1 MRRVLLLNV
10 TYEPLTTVGLRR
22 AVCLVLG
29 GKAEVVHDDAE
40 GAILHAASVAL
51 ATPSVIRLS
60 RYVRVP
66 YRNRV
71 PLTRAALMRRDNY
84 RCAYCGRRAETIDHV
99 VPRSRGGQHAW
110 ENCVASCTICNH
122 RKADR
127 LLEELGWT
135 LAVPPA
141 VPRGAHWR
149 LVGAQ
154 HDGDPQWAAYLREPS
169 AALRPSCRLSAPYPP
184 YRTSPP
190 HQVAAFFFLAERT
203 VVSADGMVLPCR
215 GSVFSLASGAL
226 LRRCLPSSLLRRAWG
241 GSAGKIQSRQHR
253 APLAREGLLSPGSA
267 APFGSRARPEHPE
280 LPLGQRAQHRHRQ
293 QAAATGKNSAG
304 PR

>member
-22 AVCLVLG
+22 AVCLVLC
-29 GKAEVVHDDAE
+29 GKAEVVHDDAD
-40 GAILHAASVAL
+40 GAVLHAASVAL

-127 LLEELGWT
+127 LLDELGWT
-135 LAVPPA
+135 LAVLPA

-149 LVGAQ
+149 LVGVQ

-169 AALRPSCRLSAPYPP
+169 AALSPSPP

-190 HQVAAFFFLAERT
+190 PSVAVFFICAERN
-203 VVSADGMVLPCR
+203 VVPALYFPHSPPGVLD
-215 GSVFSLASGAL
+215 A
-226 LRRCLPSSLLRRAWG
+226 LPSLV
-241 GSAGKIQSRQHR
+241 
-253 APLAREGLLSPGSA
+253 APSSLLSPGSA
-267 APFGSRARPEHPE
+267 APFGSRGSATAR
-280 LPLGQRAQHRHRQ
+280 Q
-293 QAAATGKNSAG
+293 
-304 PR
+304 

>member
-29 GKAEVVHDDAE
+29 GKAEVVHDDVD
-40 GAILHAASVAL
+40 GAVLHATSVVL
-51 ATPSVIRLS
+51 VTPSVIRLS

-99 VPRSRGGQHAW
+99 MPRSRGGQHAW

-135 LAVPPA
+135 LAVPPV

-149 LVGAQ
+149 LVGAH

-169 AALRPSCRLSAPYPP
+169 AALKTSAALSLLPAVPNVPAAPRCGLFYFF
-184 YRTSPP
+184 RTKRGLTPQSPSPP
-190 HQVAAFFFLAERT
+190 PRLTRPQATR
-203 VVSADGMVLPCR
+203 S
-215 GSVFSLASGAL
+215 
-226 LRRCLPSSLLRRAWG
+226 
-241 GSAGKIQSRQHR
+241 
-253 APLAREGLLSPGSA
+253 
-267 APFGSRARPEHPE
+267 ARPRWISRCP
-280 LPLGQRAQHRHRQ
+280 PRAALRP
-293 QAAATGKNSAG
+293 AARA
-304 PR
+304 

>member
-29 GKAEVVHDDAE
+29 GKAEIVHDDVE
-40 GAILHAASVAL
+40 GAVLHAASVAL

-99 VPRSRGGQHAW
+99 IPRSRGGAHAW

-135 LAVPPA
+135 LPVPPQ

-169 AALRPSCRLSAPYPP
+169 AALRPRAAL
-184 YRTSPP
+184 RTSPALKTSAALSHRPAVP
-190 HQVAAFFFLAERT
+190 HVPAAPGCGLFLFGRTAILSAHRPFLAFRGWRT
-203 VVSADGMVLPCR
+203 RAVCFP
-215 GSVFSLASGAL
+215 
-226 LRRCLPSSLLRRAWG
+226 LRP
-241 GSAGKIQSRQHR
+241 
-253 APLAREGLLSPGSA
+253 
-267 APFGSRARPEHPE
+267 RPELAE
-280 LPLGQRAQHRHRQ
+280 LPLGQPAQDGHRQHGARHREEQ
-293 QAAATGKNSAG
+293 
-304 PR
+304 